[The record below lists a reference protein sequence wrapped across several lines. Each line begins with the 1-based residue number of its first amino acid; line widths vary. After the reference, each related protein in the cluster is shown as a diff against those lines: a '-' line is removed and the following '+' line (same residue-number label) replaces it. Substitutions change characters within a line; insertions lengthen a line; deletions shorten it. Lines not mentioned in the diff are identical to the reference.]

1 MDWGATWI
9 VQDLIDDNEL
19 IIAKE
24 EDSESETIMARTKK
38 ERLAFKMLAQ
48 CQSIKIIYL
57 ASITRGQ
64 SHIMPGLLR

>member
-1 MDWGATWI
+1 LDWGATWI

-24 EDSESETIMARTKK
+24 DSESETIMARTKE

-48 CQSIKIIYL
+48 CQSIKIIDL
-57 ASITRGQ
+57 ASIK
-64 SHIMPGLLR
+64 